1 MVRSARHAPTSW
13 PPAGSLE
20 PSAVVAPC
28 MSRVAVASRSFSRNE
43 VLRAELLSRFPE
55 TSFNEIGRTLAG
67 AELIRFLSGHD
78 RAIVSL

>member
-1 MVRSARHAPTSW
+1 
-13 PPAGSLE
+13 
-20 PSAVVAPC
+20 

-67 AELIRFLSGHD
+67 AELIWFLSGHD